1 MSSQTTRIYEFG
13 AFRLEVHDGLLL
25 RDGRTLPLP
34 QKAFEMLLAL
44 VERNGH
50 VVAKDELMHRLWPD
64 TFVEENNL
72 THYISL
78 LRKTL
83 SDGANGHGLIET
95 VPKRGYRCVA
105 QVRALYDGGAEVI
118 VTERTRA
125 RLVIREEIEETDAD
139 TQALVVAAKTQ
150 PLTHAVLTS
159 RRRLT
164 SSTMAVAVVIAL
176 T

>member
-50 VVAKDELMHRLWPD
+50 VVAKDDLMHRLWPD

-78 LRKTL
+78 LRRTL
-83 SDGANGHGLIET
+83 SDANGRGLIET
-95 VPKRGYRCVA
+95 VPKRGYRFVA
-105 QVRALYDGGAEVI
+105 EVRALYDSHAEHI
-118 VTERTRA
+118 VTERTRT
-125 RLVIREEIEETDAD
+125 RLVIRDEMEETDGE
-139 TQALVVAAKTQ
+139 
-150 PLTHAVLTS
+150 
-159 RRRLT
+159 
-164 SSTMAVAVVIAL
+164 
-176 T
+176 